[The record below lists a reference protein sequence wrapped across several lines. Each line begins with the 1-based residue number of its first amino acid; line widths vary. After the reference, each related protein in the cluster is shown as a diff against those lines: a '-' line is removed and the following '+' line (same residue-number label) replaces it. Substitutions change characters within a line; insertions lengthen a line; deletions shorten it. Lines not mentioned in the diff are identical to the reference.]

1 MVAGVAVV
9 WQLTTLIQVL
19 AYEHDFRQPAIPA
32 VAWLAMLIAAVWLV
46 PRARAGRF
54 RGQEAAIAIGVAV
67 AAVALVGWDR
77 RVNASGSVD
86 WSVAGTAW
94 LLALVALCRPAWEWA
109 TGAAAVFAVHAAFA
123 FRVLGMTPLGQA
135 RLAVTGYTIVVV
147 LAVFATLRPAIR
159 AQARVAA
166 CRSALA
172 SRAAAERA
180 AAEAIQRDRRER
192 LARLDI
198 EALPLLR
205 AIAGER
211 LDPGDPAVRERC
223 ARHAAALRRA
233 LVGRARPPAGLLAD
247 LEPVL
252 DAARDSGVPVEVQVI
267 GDPGPVGRDV
277 AGALTTAVSEVIAAL
292 PPHPVTL
299 TVLAPAD
306 QVELYV
312 IFQRPPPVVVDVS
325 QLRPAMPPPG
335 WQATLEVGPTGAG
348 CLEVRWQKAA
358 LV

>member
-1 MVAGVAVV
+1 M
-9 WQLTTLIQVL
+9 
-19 AYEHDFRQPAIPA
+19 
-32 VAWLAMLIAAVWLV
+32 
-46 PRARAGRF
+46 
-54 RGQEAAIAIGVAV
+54 
-67 AAVALVGWDR
+67 
-77 RVNASGSVD
+77 
-86 WSVAGTAW
+86 
-94 LLALVALCRPAWEWA
+94 
-109 TGAAAVFAVHAAFA
+109 FAVHAAFA

-172 SRAAAERA
+172 SSAAAERA

-192 LARLDI
+192 LALLDI

-223 ARHAAALRRA
+223 AWHAAALRRA
-233 LVGRARPPAGLLAD
+233 LVDRARPPAGLLDD

-277 AGALTTAVSEVIAAL
+277 AGALDGGRQRGDSGPAAAPCHPDRAGPRGPGGTLCDL
-292 PPHPVTL
+292 P
-299 TVLAPAD
+299 AAAA
-306 QVELYV
+306 
-312 IFQRPPPVVVDVS
+312 RAVDVS

-348 CLEVRWQKAA
+348 CLEVRWQKVA

>member
-1 MVAGVAVV
+1 M
-9 WQLTTLIQVL
+9 
-19 AYEHDFRQPAIPA
+19 
-32 VAWLAMLIAAVWLV
+32 
-46 PRARAGRF
+46 
-54 RGQEAAIAIGVAV
+54 
-67 AAVALVGWDR
+67 
-77 RVNASGSVD
+77 
-86 WSVAGTAW
+86 
-94 LLALVALCRPAWEWA
+94 
-109 TGAAAVFAVHAAFA
+109 
-123 FRVLGMTPLGQA
+123 
-135 RLAVTGYTIVVV
+135 
-147 LAVFATLRPAIR
+147 
-159 AQARVAA
+159 
-166 CRSALA
+166 
-172 SRAAAERA
+172 
-180 AAEAIQRDRRER
+180 
-192 LARLDI
+192 
-198 EALPLLR
+198 LR

-223 ARHAAALRRA
+223 AWHAATLRRA
-233 LVGRARPPAGLLAD
+233 AGGPGAASAQAGLLAD

-267 GDPGPVGRDV
+267 GDPGPVGRDM

-325 QLRPAMPPPG
+325 QLRPALPPPG